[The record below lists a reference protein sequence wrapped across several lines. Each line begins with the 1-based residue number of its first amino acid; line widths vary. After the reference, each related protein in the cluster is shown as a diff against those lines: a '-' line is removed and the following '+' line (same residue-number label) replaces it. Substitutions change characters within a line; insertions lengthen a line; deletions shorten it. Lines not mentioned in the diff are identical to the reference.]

1 MHREHKPRRDGR
13 PHDSG
18 WELGAGGLSR
28 VGWAVLTLLLL
39 GLAVSLFVTG
49 YVGYGWMIG
58 VLALAAAVNLF

>member
-1 MHREHKPRRDGR
+1 MAGDRKPRRDGR

-28 VGWAVLTLLLL
+28 VGWGVLTFLLFALAAVLF
-39 GLAVSLFVTG
+39 ASG